1 MAIKIIDCE
10 QGTPEWFRARMAMP
24 TASKMATIMSSSSGR
39 GVMPIRTRY
48 LYELASEIITGE
60 PIPEGFKSAAMERG
74 NAMEPEALSTY
85 SIITNHDLQ
94 RVGLVT
100 NDSLIKGRTIGA
112 SPDALID
119 GDGGV
124 EMKTQ
129 QPDLLIH
136 RMLGNN
142 DIPSEHLDQIQG
154 IIWVCEL
161 KWLDIAVFWPK
172 LPLFRRTVKRDE
184 MHIKRLEA
192 GVTTF
197 FEDLDEVVEKIR
209 KLGKGQS

>member
-1 MAIKIIDCE
+1 MTIKIIDCV
-10 QGTPEWFRARMAMP
+10 QGTPEWFKARMAMP

-39 GVMPIRTRY
+39 GLMPIRTRY

-94 RVGLVT
+94 RPGFVT
-100 NDSLIKGRTIGA
+100 NDALIKGRIVGA
-112 SPDALID
+112 SPDALI
-119 GDGGV
+119 GKDGGV
-124 EMKTQ
+124 EMKSQ

-136 RMLGNN
+136 RMLEGGE
-142 DIPSEHLDQIQG
+142 IPSEHFDQVQG

-161 KWLDIAVFWPK
+161 KWLDIAIFWPK
-172 LPLFRRTVKRDE
+172 LPLFRRTIKRDD
-184 MHIKRLEA
+184 MHIKRLET
-192 GVTTF
+192 GVTSF
-197 FEDLDEVVEKIR
+197 FRDLDEVVEKIR
-209 KLGKGQS
+209 KLGKA